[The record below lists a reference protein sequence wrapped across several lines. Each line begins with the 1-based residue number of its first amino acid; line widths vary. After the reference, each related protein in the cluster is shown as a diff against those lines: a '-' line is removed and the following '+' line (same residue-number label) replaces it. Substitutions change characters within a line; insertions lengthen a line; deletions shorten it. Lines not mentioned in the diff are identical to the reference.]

1 MNKYKYLF
9 KNIGLLTL
17 SSFATKLLSFFLV
30 PLYTNILTTTEYGTY
45 DLFNTTVGVLLPILT
60 LNVQDAVMRFA
71 MDSKSNRKAIISVA
85 MKILLVANTVVAVGL
100 IVNAAFGISSLVKDY
115 SIFFFLMFFMQ
126 SLSGVVTY
134 YIRGIDK
141 IADLS
146 VSSVLVSAFTIGC
159 NIVFLAVFHW
169 GLTGYFLAN
178 IIGPLVQS
186 LYLIARSRLI
196 HDTDLR
202 ADFSEEKRA
211 MLDYCKPMIANSVAW
226 WVNNTSDRYVVI
238 FFCGLAENG
247 IYSVASKIPS
257 ILNIFQSIFSQ
268 AWTLSAVK
276 DFDPEDKNG
285 FFANTYRAY
294 NCLMVLLCSA
304 IIVADKILA
313 HFLYAK
319 DFFVAWKY
327 VPWLTIAIVFGSL
340 SGYIGGFF
348 SAVKN
353 SKIFA
358 QSTVVGA
365 VSNIVL
371 NLVMTPFMGALGAAI
386 ATAVCYFVV
395 WVIRYWNSKKFIKLK
410 INLKRD
416 LITYVLLAAQS
427 IVLLLED
434 GIVLYGVEIGM
445 FLVIVILYAGDLMSI
460 AKKGKQAVQS
470 RIIGCHGRR
479 EIVAVRQRERCLTGG
494 HGIRNIFF
502 DFVDEQVCTR
512 CFCNQGVAIVGLF
525 DVSVYGFG
533 DIFRQKT
540 RQCRNSIRQ
549 KVAVVGHGRLQIKR
563 SSGKQGAW
571 PCKGVLLL

>member
-1 MNKYKYLF
+1 MNRYKYLF

-45 DLFNTTVGVLLPILT
+45 DLFSTTVGVLLPILT
-60 LNVQDAVMRFA
+60 LNIQESVMRFS
-71 MDSKSNRKAIISVA
+71 MDSKSDRRAIVSVA
-85 MKILLVANTVVAVGL
+85 LKILLIANAVVAAGL
-100 IVNAAFGISSLVKDY
+100 IGNAVLGGSVMIKNY
-115 SIFFFLMFFMQ
+115 SVFFFLMFLSQ
-126 SLSGVVTY
+126 SLSGVITA
-134 YIRGIDK
+134 YIRGIDR

-146 VSSVLVSAFTIGC
+146 VSSVLVSIFTIGC
-159 NIVFLAVFHW
+159 NIVFLVVFHW
-169 GLTGYFLAN
+169 GLAGYFLAN
-178 IIGPLVQS
+178 IIGPLVQA
-186 LYLIARSRLI
+186 LYLIIRSDMV

-202 ADFSEEKRA
+202 ADFSKEKKA

-226 WVNNTSDRYVVI
+226 WVNNTSDRYVII

-257 ILNIFQSIFSQ
+257 ILNIFQSIFAQ
-268 AWTLSAVK
+268 AWTLSAVR

-294 NCLMVLLCSA
+294 NCLMVLICSA
-304 IIVADKILA
+304 IIVGDKIMA

-319 DFFVAWKY
+319 DFFVAWRY

-371 NLVMTPFMGALGAAI
+371 NLILTPMMGALGAAI

-395 WVIRYWNSKKFIKLK
+395 WVMRYWHSKKFIKLK

-416 LITYVLLAAQS
+416 LVTYVLLVVQAVVLLNEQGALLYGTE
-427 IVLLLED
+427 IVLFF
-434 GIVLYGVEIGM
+434 IIA
-445 FLVIVILYAGDLMSI
+445 ILYVRDLI
-460 AKKGKQAVQS
+460 AIIGKGKRAVL
-470 RIIGCHGRR
+470 G
-479 EIVAVRQRERCLTGG
+479 
-494 HGIRNIFF
+494 
-502 DFVDEQVCTR
+502 
-512 CFCNQGVAIVGLF
+512 
-525 DVSVYGFG
+525 
-533 DIFRQKT
+533 
-540 RQCRNSIRQ
+540 
-549 KVAVVGHGRLQIKR
+549 
-563 SSGKQGAW
+563 
-571 PCKGVLLL
+571 

>member
-1 MNKYKYLF
+1 MNRYKYLL

-17 SSFATKLLSFFLV
+17 SSFATKLISFFLV
-30 PLYTNILTTTEYGTY
+30 PLYTNVLTTSEYGTY

-71 MDSKSNRKAIISVA
+71 IDSKNNRRAIISVA
-85 MKILLVANTVVAVGL
+85 VKILLIANAIVVAAL
-100 IVNAAFGISSLVKDY
+100 IINAVFNISIFVKEY

-126 SLSGVVTY
+126 SLSGVITY
-134 YIRGIDK
+134 YIRGIDR

-146 VSSVLVSAFTIGC
+146 ISSVLVSIFTISC
-159 NIVFLAVFHW
+159 NILFLVVFHW

-186 LYLIARSRLI
+186 LYLAVRSDMV
-196 HDTDLR
+196 HDLR
-202 ADFSEEKRA
+202 AGFLGEKKA
-211 MLDYCKPMIANSVAW
+211 MLDYSKPMIANSVAW
-226 WVNNTSDRYVVI
+226 WVNNASDRYVVI
-238 FFCGLAENG
+238 LFCGLAENG

-294 NCLMVLLCSA
+294 NCLMVIICSA
-304 IIVADKILA
+304 IIVADKVLA

-319 DFFVAWKY
+319 EFYAAWRY

-365 VSNIVL
+365 ISNIIL
-371 NLVMTPFMGALGAAI
+371 NFILTPLIGALGAAI
-386 ATAVCYFVV
+386 ATAVSYYIV
-395 WVIRYWNSKKFIKLK
+395 WMIRYWHSKKFIKLK
-410 INLKRD
+410 IRLRRD
-416 LITYVLLAAQS
+416 LITYALLVVQS
-427 IVLLLED
+427 IILLYED
-434 GIVLYGVEIGM
+434 GMTLYGIEILL
-445 FLVIVILYAGDLMSI
+445 FLIITILYAGDLISI
-460 AKKGKQAVQS
+460 INKGT
-470 RIIGCHGRR
+470 RT
-479 EIVAVRQRERCLTGG
+479 VR
-494 HGIRNIFF
+494 
-502 DFVDEQVCTR
+502 
-512 CFCNQGVAIVGLF
+512 
-525 DVSVYGFG
+525 
-533 DIFRQKT
+533 K
-540 RQCRNSIRQ
+540 
-549 KVAVVGHGRLQIKR
+549 
-563 SSGKQGAW
+563 
-571 PCKGVLLL
+571 